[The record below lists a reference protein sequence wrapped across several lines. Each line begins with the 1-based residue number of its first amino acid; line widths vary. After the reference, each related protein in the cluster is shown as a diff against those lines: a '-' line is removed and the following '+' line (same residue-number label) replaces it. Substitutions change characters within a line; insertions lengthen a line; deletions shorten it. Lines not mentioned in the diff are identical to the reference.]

1 MGNRKKLLLS
11 TRSNIKMSQFAEKLT
26 RAGKILTLGF
36 GDRVAIGIFLGL
48 LEEISV
54 DEAYRYI
61 KSDTSRIDELPE
73 EDWESFRHY
82 AQDLNLKVPGAE
94 QILDVLKKE
103 RVDFASIILNTPEG
117 YAWLESEV
125 RKAREKLGV

>member
-1 MGNRKKLLLS
+1 
-11 TRSNIKMSQFAEKLT
+11 MSQFAEKLT

-48 LEEISV
+48 LEEISA
-54 DEAYRYI
+54 DEAYHYI
-61 KSDTSRIDELPE
+61 KSGTSRIDELPE

-103 RVDFASIILNTPEG
+103 RLDLASIIINTPG
-117 YAWLESEV
+117 GKKWLESELD
-125 RKAREKLGV
+125 KAKEKLGV